1 MNPDNKRIYIVVLTL
16 ITAIMLIASTIFL
29 QVIKRSFLLDAENTL
44 SEIARQ
50 CAVAVENKI
59 AGRLD
64 ILSSFAN
71 LEQIKS
77 AELSNAEKLDLIKRE
92 VTRSNFLRIG
102 ICGPD
107 GNAITTDQK
116 QFYIGDRAYFID
128 AIRGEAGV
136 SGSLQDRI
144 DGLRDIAVYSVPVW
158 DSDGNVICIIFA
170 TDYIHQLTALIN
182 NVYAGPGK
190 EALLVASDGSVIASN
205 HKSYLNA
212 NARMNLLSVIES
224 STSQEDYKRIEYLLQ
239 NQITGAGAYEFNR
252 TKKII
257 GISTIGNKNN
267 WNIAVVA
274 AQDDVMKQTKHIMN
288 MVVVLVSALMLFVAG
303 AFTYF
308 YILNRKY
315 SEEKITSRVNAEK
328 LKMKDAFIAN
338 VSHEIR
344 SPMNAIIGMIYFL
357 KSTELTRTQQ
367 SHLQKIESAAEI
379 LLGIINDILDIAKIS
394 SDKLK
399 LRTAPFRFGEVIQTV
414 DDLFGERIRLKGIDW
429 RIRAQTSG
437 DPEIIG
443 DKQRLLQVLV
453 NLVGNAHKFTDRGR
467 IEFIVAA
474 DAANDSTINY
484 KITVKDTG
492 IGIAAE
498 DIPKLFTPFEQLETS
513 RNRFFE
519 GTGLGLSI
527 CKRLLEMM
535 NGTLDVESKKGQGS
549 AFKCS
554 VSFPIGGR
562 QSGVSGKKPESKR
575 PETFKNARVLL
586 VEDSEINAEIAGM
599 LLDEL
604 GVSYDWAP
612 DGRSAVERCRSASAS
627 AYQLILMDIHMP
639 VLDGYSAAK
648 IIRRELKAKTKI
660 IALTATLCDQ
670 SEIGK
675 NDACIDGY
683 ILKPFQAEK
692 FKQVV
697 REALIYP
704 KIRGLP

>member
-16 ITAIMLIASTIFL
+16 ITAIMLIASMIFV
-29 QVIKRSFLLDAENTL
+29 QMVKRSFLLDAENTL

-71 LEQIKS
+71 LEQIKN
-77 AELSNAEKLDLIKRE
+77 ADLSNAEKLDLIKRE

-102 ICGPD
+102 ISGPD
-107 GNAITTDQK
+107 GNAITTDHK
-116 QFYIGDRAYFID
+116 RLYIGDRKYFID

-144 DGLRDIAVYSVPVW
+144 DGVRDIVVYSVPV
-158 DSDGNVICIIFA
+158 SDAEGNVTCIIFA

-182 NVYAGPGK
+182 NVYAGPGRK
-190 EALLVASDGSVIASN
+190 ALLVASDGSIIASN
-205 HKSYLNA
+205 HESYLNA
-212 NARMNLLSVIES
+212 NIRMNLLSLIES
-224 STSQEDYKRIEYLLQ
+224 STPPQDYKRIEHLLQ
-239 NQITGAGAYEFNR
+239 NQLTGAGVYEYNQ

-257 GISTIGNKNN
+257 GISTISNKNN

-274 AQDDVMKQTKHIMN
+274 AQDDVMMQTKHIMN

-308 YILNRKY
+308 YILNKKY

-367 SHLQKIESAAEI
+367 SHLQKIESAAEV

-394 SDKLK
+394 SEKLK
-399 LRTAPFRFGEVIQTV
+399 LHASPFHFGEVIQTI

-443 DKQRLLQVLV
+443 DKQRILQVLI

-467 IEFIVAA
+467 IDFIVAA
-474 DAANDSTINY
+474 DAANGSSINY

-492 IGIAAE
+492 IGIAEE
-498 DIPKLFTPFEQLETS
+498 DLPKLFTPFEQLENS
-513 RNRFFE
+513 QSRFFE

-535 NGTLDVESKKGQGS
+535 DGKLDVESKKGHGS
-549 AFKCS
+549 AFNCS
-554 VSFPIGGR
+554 VSFPISDGH
-562 QSGVSGKKPESKR
+562 SGVSGEKPESNQ
-575 PETFKNARVLL
+575 PEILANARVLL

-612 DGRSAVERCRSASAS
+612 DGRSAVEQCRSASAS

-648 IIRRELKAKTKI
+648 LIRRELKVETKI